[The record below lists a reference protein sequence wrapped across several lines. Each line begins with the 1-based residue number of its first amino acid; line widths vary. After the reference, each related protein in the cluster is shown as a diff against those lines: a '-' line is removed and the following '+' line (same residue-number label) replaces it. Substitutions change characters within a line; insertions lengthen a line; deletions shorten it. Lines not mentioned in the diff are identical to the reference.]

1 MTVCQEQFLQLL
13 QSHGTQECKFSWPP
27 EAGDLGVSAGRH
39 QQKTRSPDVNTG
51 AAKVHGG
58 LGDGASG
65 EAVTAPVA
73 GAKRRRSAK
82 GALAEKEKK
91 KKEILER
98 KRKISKGAPYLALGR
113 QREGRREG
121 EQEEGTYQPP

>member
-13 QSHGTQECKFSWPP
+13 QSHGTQECRFPWPP

-39 QQKTRSPDVNTG
+39 HQKSRSPAMNTG
-51 AAKVHGG
+51 AAALHGSSP
-58 LGDGASG
+58 LGHGASG

-73 GAKRRRSAK
+73 GANRRRSAK

-91 KKEILER
+91 KEILKR
-98 KRKISKGAPYLALGR
+98 KRKMNKYRCPLSGFRKAL
-113 QREGRREG
+113 G
-121 EQEEGTYQPP
+121 EQEEGPYQPP